1 MAVIDGQKLLLT
13 PFKKHNVPPP
23 MSHLQ
28 LDLSSCAIHCC
39 FDPSL
44 RAGHVAVLLSNG
56 IVEIWTDV
64 DSQQVDAK
72 LAGTLRFVLRVLPII
87 SGHLPLRI

>member
-1 MAVIDGQKLLLT
+1 MIKSSSLDVANAGTVAVIDGKKLLLT

-28 LDLSSCAIHCC
+28 LDLESCAIHCC

-44 RAGHVAVLLSNG
+44 RAGNVAVLLSNG
-56 IVEIWTDV
+56 TVEIWTNADGK
-64 DSQQVDAK
+64 QLDAK
-72 LAGTLRFVLRVLPII
+72 HIGTLRYV
-87 SGHLPLRI
+87 